1 MKGGLMSWYP
11 DLLHDQAGGD
21 GGPRSQTQCVV
32 IHATDNTASDE
43 AEASYAETR
52 PDHTSAHFYSDE
64 DSVIQALD
72 TSHVAYGCYPIG
84 NSRSVQFEISGR
96 SNELTDASLRRAAP
110 VVARVCQE
118 YGIPIRKVTPTEL
131 AGGAKGICGHLDVTR
146 AWGEGD
152 HTDPGAYFPWSTFI
166 AYVQHA
172 ANPAAAAANMPEGD
186 CDMVS
191 GELHEGTKRTMIG
204 LDDVNSGLAMNGP
217 TWLSFVTDP
226 ALLAEKGVDQ
236 VRLRVAVTD
245 GKGWNV
251 PVVTLGTGATK
262 PDGSK
267 LRGWRVSM
275 QLGDGINGIRVDRLD
290 LASADDP
297 AGQVEIGYC
306 VMYGPKRA

>member
-1 MKGGLMSWYP
+1 MSWYP
-11 DLLHDQAGGD
+11 DLRHDQAGGD

-64 DSVIQALD
+64 DSVTQALD

-96 SNELTDASLRRAAP
+96 SNELTDASLRRVAP
-110 VVARVCQE
+110 VVARACAE
-118 YGIPIRKVTPTEL
+118 WGIPIRKVTPTEL
-131 AGGAKGICGHLDVTR
+131 ASGVKGICGHLDVTR

-152 HTDPGAYFPWSTFI
+152 HTDPGAYFPWPVFI
-166 AYVQHA
+166 AYVQNA
-172 ANPAAAAANMPEGD
+172 ASPAGVAGTAEGD

-191 GELHEGTKRTMIG
+191 GELNEGSKTTMIG
-204 LDDVNSGLAMNGP
+204 LDDVNSGLAKNGLA
-217 TWLSFVTDP
+217 WLSFFTDP
-226 ALLAEKGVDQ
+226 SLLWAKGVDQ

-251 PVVTLGTGATK
+251 PVVTL
-262 PDGSK
+262 SK
-267 LRGWRVSM
+267 AGWRSSIP
-275 QLGDGINGIRVDRLD
+275 LGTGINGVRVDRLD
-290 LASADDP
+290 LVATQLDP
-297 AGQVEIGYC
+297 ANLDEVPDTDNDPKGHVEIGYC

>member
-1 MKGGLMSWYP
+1 VS
-11 DLLHDQAGGD
+11 
-21 GGPRSQTQCVV
+21 
-32 IHATDNTASDE
+32 SDR
-43 AEASYAETR
+43 T
-52 PDHTSAHFYSDE
+52 
-64 DSVIQALD
+64 
-72 TSHVAYGCYPIG
+72 G
-84 NSRSVQFEISGR
+84 NGV
-96 SNELTDASLRRAAP
+96 
-110 VVARVCQE
+110 
-118 YGIPIRKVTPTEL
+118 
-131 AGGAKGICGHLDVTR
+131 KGICGHLDVTY

-152 HTDPGAYFPWSTFI
+152 HTDPGAYFPWPTFI
-166 AYVQHA
+166 AYVQNA
-172 ANPAAAAANMPEGD
+172 ANPAAAAATTPEGD

-217 TWLSFVTDP
+217 AWLSFVTDP
-226 ALLAEKGVDQ
+226 ALLAEKGVDH

-267 LRGWRVSM
+267 LRGWRTSM

>member
-1 MKGGLMSWYP
+1 MTWYT
-11 DLLHDQAGGD
+11 DLHHEQAGGD
-21 GGPRSQTQCVV
+21 GGVRSITQFVV
-32 IHATDNTASDE
+32 IHATDNTASAA
-43 AEASYAETR
+43 AEANYAETR

-64 DSVIQALD
+64 TIVIQALD
-72 TSHVAYGCYPIG
+72 TDHIAYGCFPTG
-84 NSRSVQFEISGR
+84 NSRSVQVEISGL
-96 SNELTDASLRRAAP
+96 SNHLTDASLRRVAP

-118 YGIPIRKVTPTEL
+118 YGLPIRKVSSADL
-131 AGGAKGICGHLDVTR
+131 ANGVKGICGHIDVTY

-152 HTDPGAYFPWSTFI
+152 HTDPGASFPWQTFI
-166 AYVQHA
+166 GYVQA
-172 ANPAAAAANMPEGD
+172 ALNPPAPTAEGD

-191 GELHEGTKRTMIG
+191 GELNEGSKRTMIG
-204 LDDVNSGLAMNGP
+204 LDDVNSGLAKNGEA
-217 TWLSFVTDP
+217 WLSFVTDP
-226 ALLAEKGVDQ
+226 ALLAEKGVDH

-267 LRGWRVSM
+267 LRGWRTSM